1 MNKRRTIYRGF
12 NKRRKNKMIKVYI
25 IGLSVCI
32 VSAYGYIQFKNS
44 DIFKNLKTK
53 VASIEFKIPFLNS
66 DKKEDGVESFD
77 YDDVSKELDKS
88 NVESNNDKN
97 SESKEDVKVAQVK
110 DWNVYTI
117 QVASVEDKNEIKKV
131 EEELSKEKIPFST
144 VEIDGLSKVQTYVSF
159 DKESTRTYLESVR
172 TLYPDAFLAEVKEK
186 IPFSTVEIDGLSKV
200 QTYVSFDKESTR
212 TYLESVRTL
221 YPDAFLAEVK
231 MPMLSLE
238 YTSKYSYLESISEQ
252 LTNLIEN
259 FKLESNLW
267 SSNNNELNM
276 EEYNKILT
284 NRKSIVEN
292 IENEANKIDYKGA
305 EIFKENLITYAN
317 NIDKNIET
325 ASKSANEQNYNISE
339 GIYLSSLQGYLNFIN
354 SIQ

>member
-66 DKKEDGVESFD
+66 DKKEDGLESFD
-77 YDDVSKELDKS
+77 YDDVSKEL
-88 NVESNNDKN
+88 NESNNENKDAEN

-131 EEELSKEKIPFST
+131 EEELS
-144 VEIDGLSKVQTYVSF
+144 
-159 DKESTRTYLESVR
+159 
-172 TLYPDAFLAEVKEK
+172 KEK

>member
-1 MNKRRTIYRGF
+1 
-12 NKRRKNKMIKVYI
+12 MIKVYI

-66 DKKEDGVESFD
+66 DKKEDGLESFD
-77 YDDVSKELDKS
+77 YDDVSKEL
-88 NVESNNDKN
+88 NESNNENKDAEN

-131 EEELSKEKIPFST
+131 EEELS
-144 VEIDGLSKVQTYVSF
+144 
-159 DKESTRTYLESVR
+159 
-172 TLYPDAFLAEVKEK
+172 KEK

>member
-53 VASIEFKIPFLNS
+53 VASIEFKIPFLNF
-66 DKKEDGVESFD
+66 DKKEDGLESFD
-77 YDDVSKELDKS
+77 YDDVSKEL
-88 NVESNNDKN
+88 NESNNENKDAEN

-131 EEELSKEKIPFST
+131 EEELS
-144 VEIDGLSKVQTYVSF
+144 
-159 DKESTRTYLESVR
+159 
-172 TLYPDAFLAEVKEK
+172 KEK

-292 IENEANKIDYKGA
+292 IENGANKIDYKGA

>member
-172 TLYPDAFLAEVKEK
+172 TLYPDAFLAEVK
-186 IPFSTVEIDGLSKV
+186 
-200 QTYVSFDKESTR
+200 
-212 TYLESVRTL
+212 
-221 YPDAFLAEVK
+221 

-259 FKLESNLW
+259 FKLESNIW
-267 SSNNNELNM
+267 SANNNELNM

-305 EIFKENLITYAN
+305 EVFKENLITYAN